1 MFTRQLSRRD
11 LISRGSKLLLA
22 PALAGAVGTFFAYP
36 KDAAAVTLSG
46 LPAVVS
52 SSTGL
57 NLRSGPS
64 ASRSVLF
71 WMASGTALSVIG
83 TSSDWFKVVA
93 KGRTGWVNSWYVSL
107 TGGSDSVAI

>member
-36 KDAAAVTLSG
+36 EDAAAVTLPG

-57 NLRSGPS
+57 NSFKTRGY
-64 ASRSVLF
+64 RF
-71 WMASGTALSVIG
+71 GTVAQ
-83 TSSDWFKVVA
+83 VVGA
-93 KGRTGWVNSWYVSL
+93 
-107 TGGSDSVAI
+107 